1 MLDKA
6 VQRAFAGHTNCLP
19 ATPLH
24 TAQERSLPPR
34 FWCERAPPR
43 RCPDAAAPGCRHR
56 SPLPRRDAPARPAPA
71 CTPHVEVAPAPR
83 SAGSARRVPA
93 PRIRRCAGAAY
104 RPWLRV
110 LLLGTWRCPQPIAHL
125 GRHVQPCAA
134 HQLLAI
140 VDRCLRSP
148 HYVFSARSWE
158 QVHLFNTRPPVCQR
172 AVAPHSRR
180 QRDSTV

>member
-1 MLDKA
+1 MLRQRRKA
-6 VQRAFAGHTNCLP
+6 IAGHTQCLP
-19 ATPLH
+19 A
-24 TAQERSLPPR
+24 PP
-34 FWCERAPPR
+34 CTQ
-43 RCPDAAAPGCRHR
+43 HR
-56 SPLPRRDAPARPAPA
+56 SAASRRGSGVVSVRRLADALMLLLQVVAIGVLSHVATRRDQH
-71 CTPHVEVAPAPR
+71 PHALPTWRVAPAPR

-104 RPWLRV
+104 HPWLRV

-180 QRDSTV
+180 QRDATV